1 MKIIIPMAGRGS
13 RLRPH
18 TLTVPKPLVPIAGK
32 PVVQRIVEDLSTSF
46 SGNIEEIAFVIGDFG
61 EEVERQLLKIA
72 ENMGAKGRVYYQDQ
86 PLGTAHAI
94 LCAAESL
101 SGNCLV
107 AFADTLFQADFT
119 FDPAAEDGI
128 IWVQK
133 VENPSA
139 FGVVK
144 VNEEGII
151 TEFVEKS
158 PVFVS
163 DLAIVGIYYFQD
175 GENLRQELQYLIDH
189 DIKDKG
195 EYQLTNALENMKGKG
210 LRFKAGQI
218 QEWLDCGNKGNV
230 VYTNARIL
238 DIKKDT
244 EQLVA
249 TDVVLENSIVRPP
262 CYIGSG
268 TVLRNSVVGPFVS
281 IGSNS
286 TIESS
291 VIENTVIQS
300 DTHIEKAVLEGCMIG
315 NHVHYRG
322 NTPDIS
328 IGDYTNIQS

>member
-18 TLTVPKPLVPIAGK
+18 TLTVPKPLIPIAGK
-32 PVVQRIVEDLSTSF
+32 PIVQRLVEDLSESF
-46 SGNIEEIAFVIGDFG
+46 SGQVDEIAFVIGDFG
-61 EEVERQLLKIA
+61 KAVEEQLRGIA
-72 ENMGAKGRVYYQDQ
+72 RSVGARASIYQQDQ

-101 SGNCLV
+101 SGNCIV

-133 VENPSA
+133 VEDPSA

-175 GENLRQELQYLIDH
+175 GENLRKELQYLIDN

-195 EYQLTNALENMKGKG
+195 EYQITNALENMKGKG

-218 QEWLDCGNKGNV
+218 QEWLDCGNKSNV
-230 VYTNARIL
+230 VYTNSRIL
-238 DIKKDT
+238 DIKKDA

-249 TDVVLENSIVRPP
+249 EDVVLENSIVRPP
-262 CYIGSG
+262 CYIGAG
-268 TVLRNSVVGPFVS
+268 TILRNSVVGPFVS
-281 IGSNS
+281 IGNNS
-286 TIESS
+286 TIENS

-300 DTHIEKAVLEGCMIG
+300 DTHIEKAVLEGCMVG